1 MMQSVGLGLTL
12 LLIKRVETSEK
23 KLKAARVLYADIVTT
38 QRCSDLRDGPVGTP
52 AAYEE
57 KASKT
62 VESLVVG
69 VWDHLLL
76 WGLVIK
82 P

>member
-1 MMQSVGLGLTL
+1 M
-12 LLIKRVETSEK
+12 KRRRTKIWLE
-23 KLKAARVLYADIVTT
+23 AARVLHADIVTT
-38 QRCSDLRDGPVGTP
+38 QRCSDLRNGPVGTP